1 MVPRLAL
8 DRSSGNESDFDLLP
22 LQSGESLHP
31 SVAAV
36 QTLWKIGGTLRFFIP
51 ALAFLFA
58 ASALGQAP
66 PAGLPAEQPE
76 SAQPEYS
83 GPVILSR
90 GSGPSIT
97 RSREL
102 LRLRPFLQV
111 TGTYDTGLTAVSVTP
126 QGEVLSQ
133 DAYGAQASFGVSG
146 FHSWRRSLLGLNYR
160 GNLRHYSRYGYHDG
174 FDNFFSLNFVHQPS
188 RRLVVAL
195 SPSLASYSY
204 SYGGVLPMTGSY
216 AYDPDLAGLT
226 QDELFNNRTNLVT
239 AAGRLVYLTSPR
251 LSFGIGGTGFA
262 VRRRSRALVGVQGY
276 QAVGDVAYRLS
287 RFQSLGVDYSFHH
300 YEFTNYFGSADMHGV
315 AVNYSLQMGR
325 YWTLRFR
332 GGGYRLELVAL
343 QRVSLD
349 PVIAAIIGQRAAI
362 SVFYKVSYLPNF
374 EVNLARSF
382 RHASLSFYYL
392 RSISPGNGVYLTS
405 GGEGGGASYHYNGL
419 RRVSLGA
426 TASYHTY
433 RALMQNLGQY
443 RSYRGGGSAA
453 FKLLRS
459 LSLTTSA
466 HARRYELRGTGFDR
480 VSYQL
485 AVGLGFHPGDIPFSI
500 W

>member
-1 MVPRLAL
+1 
-8 DRSSGNESDFDLLP
+8 LLP
-22 LQSGESLHP
+22 SQSRETLHP
-31 SVAAV
+31 SVAAM
-36 QTLWKIGGTLRFFIP
+36 QTLWEIGGALRFFIP
-51 ALAFLFA
+51 VLAFLLA
-58 ASALGQAP
+58 ASALAQVPPAP
-66 PAGLPAEQPE
+66 PPPEQPE
-76 SAQPEYS
+76 QPEGAQPEYS

-111 TGTYDTGLTAVSVTP
+111 SGTYDTGLTAVSVTP
-126 QGEVLSQ
+126 QGEVLDQ

-160 GNLRHYSRYGYHDG
+160 GNLRHYSRNSYHDG

-188 RRLVVAL
+188 RRLVFSL

-226 QDELFNNRTNLVT
+226 QDQLFDNRTNLVT
-239 AAGRLVYLTSPR
+239 AAGRLVYLASPR

-287 RFQSLGVDYSFHH
+287 RFQTLGVDYSFHH
-300 YEFTNYFGSADMHGV
+300 YDFTNYFGSADMHGV
-315 AVNYSLQMGR
+315 ALNYSVQMGR

-343 QRVSLD
+343 QRVPLD
-349 PVIAAIIGQRAAI
+349 PVIAAIIGQRAAV

-374 EVNLARSF
+374 EADLTRTF
-382 RHASLSFYYL
+382 RRASLSFHYL
-392 RSISPGNGVYLTS
+392 RSVSPGNGVYLTS
-405 GGEGGGASYHYNGL
+405 GGESGGASYHYSGI

-433 RALMQNLGQY
+433 RALMQNLGKYHAYQA
-443 RSYRGGGSAA
+443 GGSAG
-453 FKLLRS
+453 FKLRRS
-459 LSLTTSA
+459 LSLTASA
-466 HARRYELRGTGFDR
+466 HARRYELRGTGFNR
-480 VSYQL
+480 VSYGF
-485 AVGLGFHPGDIPFSI
+485 AVGLGFHPGEIPFSI